1 MKEVMREGK
10 QEDSVNF
17 TDNYVIVLWKKLGIN
32 PQACGKQCFYLLFPT
47 FPLLSARSSPEVQ
60 RRL

>member
-1 MKEVMREGK
+1 MKEVMREGT

-32 PQACGKQCFYLLFPT
+32 PQACENSVL
-47 FPLLSARSSPEVQ
+47 
-60 RRL
+60 